1 MATCVQLEYGELK
14 ATAQSIQDCT
24 GFVMLEPTEYQQ
36 FILGSSVFDPSEIS
50 IVEAQSLFISGFS
63 LVIICY
69 LASWAYGTIINWFDS
84 SNDNH
89 H

>member
-14 ATAQSIQDCT
+14 PTAQSIEDCT

-36 FILGSSVFDPSEIS
+36 FILGSSIFDPSLIS
-50 IVEAQSLFISGFS
+50 TEQAQALFVSGFS

-69 LASWAYGTIINWFDS
+69 LVSWGYGAVINWFKPE
-84 SNDNH
+84 NDN
-89 H
+89 